1 MSTVGS
7 KRSNE
12 RKLFFILVK
21 HNHPLFLKKWG
32 LRDFTKLGGI
42 NVKWRG

>member
-21 HNHPLFLKKWG
+21 HNLLITVGTPPPAIFQEVG
-32 LRDFTKLGGI
+32 A
-42 NVKWRG
+42 